1 MDLQQIRN
9 FLKLAEELHFWKTAE
24 KMNITQ
30 SALSRQIQSLEEEL
44 GVVLFERNKRN
55 VKLTSVG
62 GFLRDKWA
70 VILDELKFIHLFAK
84 KISEGETGTIK
95 IAHPDSISSSL
106 LPNLL
111 GEISARF
118 PELQIELVQLLYENE
133 QEFIKEYK
141 IDLAFTRDINR
152 LTNISSMKVNSDRL
166 AMLVPTDHHYYT
178 YADITRKNLGNEKFI
193 LPVVDHSSS
202 YRGIVQDFFDAL
214 DCAPNILYYSDF
226 GSTILGLVAKG
237 LGLSILP
244 LSYAHHATPGIRFIE
259 LPFSTNL
266 YVNWRTDDQSP
277 VLKNVLQV
285 IGQMA
290 DGTGKSMDIGYTPP
304 VS

>member
-44 GVVLFERNKRN
+44 GLVLFERNKRN
-55 VKLTSVG
+55 VKLTPAG
-62 GFLRDKWA
+62 DFLRDKWA
-70 VILDELKFIHLFAK
+70 VMLDELKFIHLFAK
-84 KISEGETGTIK
+84 KISDGETGTIK

-111 GEISARF
+111 GKISARF

-152 LTNISSMKVNSDRL
+152 LANISSMRVNSDQL
-166 AMLVPTDHHYYT
+166 AMLVPDDHQYHTYT
-178 YADITRKNLGNEKFI
+178 DITPHNLQNEKFI
-193 LPVVDHSSS
+193 LPIVDHSSS
-202 YRGIVQDFFDAL
+202 YRNIVQDFFDTMG
-214 DCAPNILYYSDF
+214 CVPHTVYHSDF
-226 GSTILGLVAKG
+226 GSTILGLVAKS

-244 LSYAHHATPGIRFIE
+244 LSYIHHQTPGIRFIE
-259 LPFSTNL
+259 LPFSTDL

-285 IGQMA
+285 IEQMA
-290 DGTGKSMDIGYTPP
+290 DSGR
-304 VS
+304 

>member
-1 MDLQQIRN
+1 MDLQQIKN

-55 VKLTSVG
+55 VKLTPAG
-62 GFLRDKWA
+62 EFLRDKWA
-70 VILDELKFIHLFAK
+70 VMLDELKFIHLFAK

-111 GEISARF
+111 GKISARF
-118 PELQIELVQLLYENE
+118 PDLQIELVQLLYENE

-152 LTNISSMKVNSDRL
+152 LANISSMKVNSDQL
-166 AMLVPTDHHYYT
+166 AMLVPTDHHYNN
-178 YADITRKNLGNEKFI
+178 YADITRENLNKEKFI
-193 LPVVDHSSS
+193 LPIVDHSSS
-202 YRGIVQDFFDAL
+202 YRSIVQDFFDTIG
-214 DCAPNILYYSDF
+214 CTPNIVYYSDF

-244 LSYAHHATPGIRFIE
+244 LSYIHHATPGIRFIE
-259 LPFSTNL
+259 LPFNTDL
-266 YVNWRTDDQSP
+266 YVNWRSDDNGP
-277 VLKNVLQV
+277 VLKNVLEV
-285 IGQMA
+285 IGGMA
-290 DGTGKSMDIGYTPP
+290 GKE
-304 VS
+304 